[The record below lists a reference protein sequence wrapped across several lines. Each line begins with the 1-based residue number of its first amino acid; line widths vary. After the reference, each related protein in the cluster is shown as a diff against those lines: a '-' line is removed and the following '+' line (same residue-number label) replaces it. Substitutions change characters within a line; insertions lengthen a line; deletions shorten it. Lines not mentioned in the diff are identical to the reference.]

1 MEVVSEEPIK
11 VAIAIPSG
19 DEVKTVFAMDLATMI
34 NHVHT
39 AQIPGLQA
47 LGIINYR
54 LTLLPDSRNELARQA
69 VESGF
74 THILW
79 IDSDMSFPHDM
90 LERLL
95 SHRVDFV
102 GINASMRRPPYKTTV
117 KINDTD
123 LLVTNKDST
132 GLEKVQSCGLGVVLH
147 TTAVLKR
154 LKKRP
159 WFSFEY
165 LSRKDIHR
173 GEDYFF
179 CKKVKRAGFE
189 IFVDQDL
196 SKQVG
201 HIGEFVFYPGMGE
214 VKDG

>member
-1 MEVVSEEPIK
+1 MHVEPETPIK
-11 VAIAIPSG
+11 VAIAIPCG
-19 DEVKTVFAMDLATMI
+19 DEVKAVFAMSLVTMV
-34 NHVHT
+34 NHTHT
-39 AQIPGLQA
+39 ARIPGLNM
-47 LGIINYR
+47 LGILNYR
-54 LTLLPDSRNELARQA
+54 TTVLPDSRNALAKKA
-69 VESGF
+69 IEGGF

-79 IDSDMSFPHDM
+79 IDSDMKFPHDM

-95 SHRVDFV
+95 QHRVDFV
-102 GINASMRRPPYKTTV
+102 GINASMRRPPYRTTV
-117 KINDTD
+117 KINDKD

-165 LSRKDIHR
+165 LWKKDIHR

-189 IFVDQDL
+189 IYVDQDL
-196 SKQVG
+196 SKEVG
-201 HIGEFVFYPGMGE
+201 HVGEFVFYPGMGE
-214 VKDG
+214 VTE